1 MLIFA
6 LRAVGMYFLALL
18 MIRLLGKRALG
29 ELGPFDFVVM
39 TGVGHTVV
47 SVALDKSI
55 PYYEGI
61 VILATLAILEYLMGY
76 LALKNQTLSHL
87 ITGKPVILIDN
98 GRIVKDNMAKE
109 KFNLDDLLQELRKQG
124 IRNIAEVDKGILE
137 SCGGF
142 SVIMNEQD
150 EPVTRRDLGIN
161 PTRDEGPLLTIGTQS
176 RKDFFARQ
184 GEPVILPEVVQLPQV
199 LKNMEQ
205 SLASICSKIDDLED
219 KLNNLNKK
227 QGEKT

>member
-1 MLIFA
+1 MMIFA

-18 MIRLLGKRALG
+18 MIRVLGKRALG

-76 LALKNQTLSHL
+76 LALKNQTLSQL

-98 GRIVKDNMAKE
+98 GKIVKENMAKE
-109 KFNLDDLLQELRKQG
+109 KFNLDDLLQELRKRG
-124 IRNIAEVDKGILE
+124 IRNIAEVEKGILE

-150 EPVTRRDLGIN
+150 EPVTCRDLGIK
-161 PTRDEGPLLTIGTQS
+161 PLEDHGATLTIGTQS
-176 RKDFFARQ
+176 RKEFFAQ
-184 GEPVILPEVVQLPQV
+184 QKDDVILGEALKLPQLLQNIEV
-199 LKNMEQ
+199 
-205 SLASICSKIDDLED
+205 SLDLLGNKIDYLEEKIAALDLR
-219 KLNNLNKK
+219 K
-227 QGEKT
+227 QGE

>member
-1 MLIFA
+1 MLIYA

-61 VILATLAILEYLMGY
+61 IILVTLAILEYFMGY

-87 ITGKPVILIDN
+87 ITGKPVILIDK
-98 GRIVKDNMAKE
+98 GKIVKNNMAKE
-109 KFNLDDLLQELRKQG
+109 KFNLDDLLQELRKRG
-124 IRNIAEVDKGILE
+124 IRNISEVEKGILE

-142 SVIMNEQD
+142 TVIMNEQD
-150 EPVTRRDLGIN
+150 EPVTRRDLGLN
-161 PTRDEGPLLTIGTQS
+161 PQRDEGTMLTIGIQS
-176 RKDFFARQ
+176 RQEFFSRQ
-184 GEPVILPEVVQLPQV
+184 DEKVVQKEVVQLPQA
-199 LKNMEQ
+199 LKNIEE
-205 SLASICSKIDDLED
+205 SLQMICGKIDYLESKIKSRE
-219 KLNNLNKK
+219 
-227 QGEKT
+227 

>member
-1 MLIFA
+1 MLIYA
-6 LRAVGMYFLALL
+6 LRAIGMYFLALL

-61 VILATLAILEYLMGY
+61 VILATLAILEYFMGY

-87 ITGKPVILIDN
+87 ITGKPVILIDQ
-98 GRIVKDNMAKE
+98 GKVVKSNMAKE
-109 KFNLDDLLQELRKQG
+109 KFNLDDLLQELRKRG
-124 IRNIAEVDKGILE
+124 IRNIAEVEKGILE

-142 SVIMNEQD
+142 TVIMNEQD

-161 PTRDEGPLLTIGTQS
+161 PQRDQDNFLTISNQS
-176 RKDFFARQ
+176 RKEFFSRQ
-184 GEPVILPEVVQLPQV
+184 DQNVILKEAVHLPEA
-199 LKNMEQ
+199 LKNIEE
-205 SLASICSKIDDLED
+205 SLQMICDKIDYLESKIKLLE
-219 KLNNLNKK
+219 KK
-227 QGEKT
+227 

>member
-6 LRAVGMYFLALL
+6 LRAVGMYFLALI
-18 MIRLLGKRALG
+18 MIRVLGKRALG

-61 VILATLAILEYLMGY
+61 VILATLALLEYLMGY

-98 GRIVKDNMAKE
+98 GKIVKENMAKE
-109 KFNLDDLLQELRKQG
+109 KFNLDDLLQELRKRG
-124 IRNIAEVDKGILE
+124 IRNIAEVEKGILE

-142 SVIMNEQD
+142 SVIIKEED
-150 EPVTRRDLGIN
+150 EPVSCRDLGIKPN
-161 PTRDEGPLLTIGTQS
+161 CDESSQLTIGTQS

-184 GEPVILPEVVQLPQV
+184 DEEIILLEALPLPQI
-199 LKNMEQ
+199 LKNIED
-205 SLASICSKIDDLED
+205 SLNMIGSKIDYIED
-219 KLNNLNKK
+219 KLKSL
-227 QGEKT
+227 Q

>member
-1 MLIFA
+1 MLIYA
-6 LRAVGMYFLALL
+6 LRAIGMYFLALL

-61 VILATLAILEYLMGY
+61 VILTTLAILEYFMGY

-87 ITGKPVILIDN
+87 ITGKPVILIDK
-98 GRIVKDNMAKE
+98 GKIVKSNMAKE
-109 KFNLDDLLQELRKQG
+109 KFNLDDLLQELRKRG

-142 SVIMNEQD
+142 TVIMNEQD

-161 PTRDEGPLLTIGTQS
+161 PQRDQDSFLTIGTQS
-176 RKDFFARQ
+176 RKEFFSRQ
-184 GEPVILPEVVQLPQV
+184 DQNAILTEVVQLPQA
-199 LKNMEQ
+199 LKNIEE
-205 SLASICSKIDDLED
+205 SLQMICGKIDYLESKIKSLE
-219 KLNNLNKK
+219 
-227 QGEKT
+227 

>member
-1 MLIFA
+1 MLIYA
-6 LRAVGMYFLALL
+6 LRAIGMYFLALL

-61 VILATLAILEYLMGY
+61 VILTTLAILEYFMGY

-87 ITGKPVILIDN
+87 ITGKPVILIDQ
-98 GRIVKDNMAKE
+98 GKIVKSNMAKE
-109 KFNLDDLLQELRKQG
+109 KFNLDDLLQELRKRG
-124 IRNIAEVDKGILE
+124 IRNIAEVEKGILE

-142 SVIMNEQD
+142 TVIMNEQD

-161 PTRDEGPLLTIGTQS
+161 PQRDQENFLTIGIQS
-176 RKDFFARQ
+176 RKEFFSRQ
-184 GEPVILPEVVQLPQV
+184 DQNVVLKEVVQLPQA
-199 LKNMEQ
+199 LKNIEE
-205 SLASICSKIDDLED
+205 SLQMICGKIDYLESKIKSLE
-219 KLNNLNKK
+219 KK
-227 QGEKT
+227 

>member
-6 LRAVGMYFLALL
+6 LRAIGMYFLALL

-76 LALKNQTLSHL
+76 AALKNQTLSHL
-87 ITGKPVILIDN
+87 ITGKPIILIDN
-98 GRIVKDNMAKE
+98 GKIVKNNMAKE
-109 KFNLDDLLQELRKQG
+109 KFNVDDLLQELRKRG
-124 IRNIAEVDKGILE
+124 IRDLSEVDKGILE

-142 SVIMNEQD
+142 SVIMKEED

-161 PTRDEGPLLTIGTQS
+161 HHMKSPVLTTAIHSRAEFFTWQDEAQSPHEGILLPDI
-176 RKDFFARQ
+176 
-184 GEPVILPEVVQLPQV
+184 
-199 LKNMEQ
+199 LKNIEE
-205 SLASICSKIDDLED
+205 SLEYLCTRIDALEE
-219 KLNNLNKK
+219 NMAR
-227 QGEKT
+227 EKDQQ